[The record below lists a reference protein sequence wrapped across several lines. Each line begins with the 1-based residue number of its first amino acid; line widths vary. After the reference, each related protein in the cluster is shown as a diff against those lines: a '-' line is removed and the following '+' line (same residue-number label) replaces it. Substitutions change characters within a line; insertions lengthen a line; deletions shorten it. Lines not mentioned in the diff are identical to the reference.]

1 MLPPTRTRCV
11 GYECNASD
19 WQAATCFFW
28 SLKQPLSESK
38 RKRATNRFIFS
49 HREVNKSLPFKIRSW
64 TYYVRYHVGWGEFCF
79 LLSAYSKLCTWV
91 DSESPLW
98 GWAQIICLI
107 DMEAWW
113 ETVMEDPKIIQQNIQ
128 YFQYMLTLY
137 STEYT
142 RNQVRK
148 LLGLAQEQLSIAENN
163 ALNRKL

>member
-1 MLPPTRTRCV
+1 
-11 GYECNASD
+11 
-19 WQAATCFFW
+19 
-28 SLKQPLSESK
+28 
-38 RKRATNRFIFS
+38 
-49 HREVNKSLPFKIRSW
+49 
-64 TYYVRYHVGWGEFCF
+64 
-79 LLSAYSKLCTWV
+79 
-91 DSESPLW
+91 
-98 GWAQIICLI
+98 
-107 DMEAWW
+107 MEAWW